1 MTAATA
7 TSTRRVSLV
16 DVVVLTATSIVPLLL
31 GADGRLNADTK
42 QYLYLDPGGLLR
54 RALTLWDPVIA
65 GGTVSHQQ
73 LGYLWPM
80 GPFYWLMDV
89 VGVPDWA
96 AQRLWI
102 GLIQLLAGL
111 GALVLFRTLLP
122 HHRAQLVGA
131 LAYGLSPFVLGHV
144 TGQSALLLPFSAL
157 PWLVWCAV
165 RTLDEGG
172 WRWPATFALIVTTC
186 GSLNGSSVFFVLIGV
201 SPPRQV

>member
-54 RALTLWDPVIA
+54 RALTLWDPAVA

-80 GPFYWLMDV
+80 GPFYWVMDASAF
-89 VGVPDWA
+89 P
-96 AQRLWI
+96 I
-102 GLIQLLAGL
+102 GP
-111 GALVLFRTLLP
+111 R
-122 HHRAQLVGA
+122 
-131 LAYGLSPFVLGHV
+131 S
-144 TGQSALLLPFSAL
+144 
-157 PWLVWCAV
+157 
-165 RTLDEGG
+165 D
-172 WRWPATFALIVTTC
+172 C
-186 GSLNGSSVFFVLIGV
+186 GSASSSCLRDSARSCCSAHCCHTIARSWSAR
-201 SPPRQV
+201 SPTG

>member
-1 MTAATA
+1 MTDATA

-111 GALVLFRTLLP
+111 GALVLFRTLLT

-131 LAYGLSPFVLGHV
+131 LADGLSPFVLGHV
-144 TGQSALLLPFSAL
+144 T
-157 PWLVWCAV
+157 
-165 RTLDEGG
+165 
-172 WRWPATFALIVTTC
+172 
-186 GSLNGSSVFFVLIGV
+186 
-201 SPPRQV
+201 